1 MSEGLTII
9 VVIFIGT
16 GALFVGMSIPLIKR
30 KIPPNELYGFR
41 APAAFANE
49 SVWYDINEYSARL
62 MRSVGVAI
70 LAAVPVLLILEVDET
85 LFAMIMIGIILAG
98 TIVMIVRSFIHLRKL
113 TNQ

>member
-1 MSEGLTII
+1 MTTGLILVI
-9 VVIFIGT
+9 VAFIGT
-16 GALFVGMSIPLIKR
+16 GLLFIGMSIPLIKR

-41 APAAFANE
+41 TPDAFTSE

-62 MRSVGVAI
+62 MRSVGVVI

-85 LFAMIMIGIILAG
+85 IFAMIMIGIILTG